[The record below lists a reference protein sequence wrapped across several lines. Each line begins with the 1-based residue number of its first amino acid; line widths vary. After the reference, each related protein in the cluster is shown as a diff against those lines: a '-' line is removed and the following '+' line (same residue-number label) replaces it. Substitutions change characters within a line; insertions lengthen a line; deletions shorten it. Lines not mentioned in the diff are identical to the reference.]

1 MLLTR
6 PLPTRPL
13 QRALARVCLGFLVGT
28 LALLAPLAASAKPT
42 SHLRPTHRPS
52 HPAAK
57 CLQSSRPGAA
67 TTCSKKAPATKT
79 PAKKSAPIASP
90 PVTTVPVLTAP
101 IGSSPVTTPPPTLTP
116 VTSAPVTTKPVS
128 PAPPPVTAPKDSP
141 TPTEPEGGESPLE
154 VGASLLP
161 SDSDNVVSDPIDPHF
176 LTDVPF
182 GKRSFWIQPWRAY
195 LDTLPAARLQEALGA
210 NFPTNPSQAQATARL
225 LHDSGFKLARI
236 GINWDAISYNEPST
250 FRSANLASITTRLTA
265 MRENGL
271 RPLIVLDANSG
282 APAPLVHVKLETL
295 TAAPAGA
302 QTVTLS
308 PASVALVVPGKTG
321 FNALAF
327 GGSPDILIT
336 SVGAH
341 GLATLSRPLL
351 HPLPS
356 GTHAGTTLRY
366 APFQAPTLSNG
377 APNPEFKAT
386 LNGWLTYVRAVSN
399 LAATIVGPGGYDL
412 EIWNE
417 LTFGSQ
423 FLNAEHYYSS
433 SPTKAAE
440 ETTPEGEAE
449 AEAEGEAETEASA
462 EVEGEGEAG
471 EGEAEES
478 SQVQSPTA
486 YPTAATATKRQ
497 VNKLIR
503 KALLNETVAYIRD
516 PANGIS
522 PSVGITN
529 GFASQTP
536 FPSGA
541 DAPPGLTALSKHPYT
556 GPKTFPA
563 AYRWPRELPVNAQ
576 GARDTASK
584 KSLTPLFVPNF
595 QSLFPEYWL
604 TATSTETLIRDLA
617 PFTTEVYGFPHGREV
632 APAGQTPV
640 QKWITEFNLATWH
653 GTVVGP
659 DEVTPQTGASAQ
671 VTAADRAH
679 FQAKVALRS
688 LVSNVNKGITR
699 EYFFTAGPGDK
710 SLLNPSFFS
719 EVAAHPGTYP
729 GDAAGGETTSAL
741 HTMLGLFQGP
751 GPGAGARQL
760 SLTSISQEG
769 NHAQFTG
776 DGTAA
781 HPSLYDRD
789 VLAVLPFQSSPTRF
803 VIPVYVMTRD
813 MLTLYEPGAPT
824 SDVHRF
830 DLPNE
835 NFKITLSNLPETAG
849 APSVS
854 AYDPLR
860 DEATPARLLSR
871 EGSSAVFEFAA
882 TDYPRILTIE
892 YPGA

>member
-1 MLLTR
+1 
-6 PLPTRPL
+6 
-13 QRALARVCLGFLVGT
+13 VVG
-28 LALLAPLAASAKPT
+28 
-42 SHLRPTHRPS
+42 
-52 HPAAK
+52 
-57 CLQSSRPGAA
+57 
-67 TTCSKKAPATKT
+67 
-79 PAKKSAPIASP
+79 
-90 PVTTVPVLTAP
+90 
-101 IGSSPVTTPPPTLTP
+101 
-116 VTSAPVTTKPVS
+116 
-128 PAPPPVTAPKDSP
+128 
-141 TPTEPEGGESPLE
+141 
-154 VGASLLP
+154 
-161 SDSDNVVSDPIDPHF
+161 DPIDSHF

-195 LDTLPAARLQEALGA
+195 LDTLPASRLQEALGA
-210 NFPTNPSQAQATARL
+210 NFPTNPAQAEPTARL
-225 LHDSGFKLARI
+225 LHDSGFKLVRI
-236 GINWDAISYNEPST
+236 GINWDAISYAEPST

-265 MRENGL
+265 LRENGL
-271 RPLIVLDANSG
+271 RPLILLDANSG
-282 APAPLVHVKLETL
+282 APAPLVNVKLETL

-308 PASVALVVPGKTG
+308 PASAALVVPGKTG

-356 GTHAGTTLRY
+356 GVHGGTTLRY
-366 APFQAPTLSNG
+366 APFQAPTLANG
-377 APNPEFKAT
+377 TPNPEFKAT
-386 LNGWLTYVRAVSN
+386 LAGWLTYVRAVSN
-399 LAATIVGPGGYDL
+399 LAASIVGPGGYDL
-412 EIWNE
+412 EVWNE

-423 FLNAEHYYSS
+423 FLNSEHYYSNPAPKATEEA
-433 SPTKAAE
+433 SP
-440 ETTPEGEAE
+440 ETEAE
-449 AEAEGEAETEASA
+449 TEAEGEAETEASSA
-462 EVEGEGEAG
+462 VQGEGEAN

-486 YPTAATATKRQ
+486 APTATTATKRQ
-497 VNKLIR
+497 VNRLIR
-503 KALLNETVAYIRD
+503 KALLNETVAFVRN

-522 PSVGITN
+522 PPVGITD

-541 DAPPGLTALSKHPYT
+541 EAPLGLTALSKHPYT
-556 GPKTFPA
+556 GPKSFPA
-563 AYRWPRELPVNAQ
+563 AYRWPRELPVNALGVQ
-576 GARDTASK
+576 DTSSK
-584 KSLTPLFVPNF
+584 KSLTPLFIPTY

-617 PFTTEVYGFPHGREV
+617 PFTTDVYGFPHGREV
-632 APAGQTPV
+632 APVGQTPV

-659 DEVTPQTGASAQ
+659 DEVTPQTGPSAQ
-671 VTAADRAH
+671 LTAADRAH

-699 EYFFTAGPGDK
+699 EYFFTAGPGNK
-710 SLLNPSFFS
+710 SLVNPGFFS
-719 EVAAHPGTYP
+719 EVTAHPGIYP
-729 GDAAGGETTSAL
+729 GDGAGGETMSAL

-751 GPGAGARQL
+751 GPGGAARQL

-769 NHAQFTG
+769 DHAQFAG

-789 VLAVLPFQSSPTRF
+789 VLAVLPFQSSPNRF

-813 MLTLYEPGAPT
+813 MLTLYEPTAPD
-824 SDVHRF
+824 SDIHRF

-835 NFKITLSNLPETAG
+835 NFKITLSNLPETAA

-854 AYDPLR
+854 AYDPLL
-860 DEATPARLLSR
+860 DEATPARLVSR

>member
-1 MLLTR
+1 MILTR
-6 PLPTRPL
+6 PLLTGPL
-13 QRALARVCLGFLVGT
+13 ERSLASACLGLLLAV
-28 LALLAPLAASAKPT
+28 LALLAPLTASAKP
-42 SHLRPTHRPS
+42 SAHPHSARRPS
-52 HPAAK
+52 HSASR
-57 CLQSSRPGAA
+57 CLQPSRRGGGTA
-67 TTCSKKAPATKT
+67 CSRTAPAMKT
-79 PAKKSAPIASP
+79 HTPASSAAPAKKSVPVTSPPAMAPPVATP
-90 PVTTVPVLTAP
+90 PVTTAP
-101 IGSSPVTTPPPTLTP
+101 ITT
-116 VTSAPVTTKPVS
+116 APVS
-128 PAPPPVTAPKDSP
+128 PTPPVSAPKGSP
-141 TPTEPEGGESPLE
+141 APAEPEGGESPLE
-154 VGASLLP
+154 PSASLLP
-161 SDSDNVVSDPIDPHF
+161 SDTGNVVGDPIDPHF

-195 LDTLPAARLQEALGA
+195 LDTLPASRLQEALGA
-210 NFPTNPSQAQATARL
+210 NFPTNPAQAKATARL
-225 LHDSGFKLARI
+225 LHDSGFTLARI
-236 GINWDAISYNEPST
+236 GINWDAISYSEPST
-250 FRSANLASITTRLTA
+250 FRSANLAGITTRLTA

-308 PASVALVVPGKTG
+308 PASAALVVPGKTG

-341 GLATLSRPLL
+341 GVATLSRPLL

-356 GTHAGTTLRY
+356 GTHGGTTLRY
-366 APFQAPTLSNG
+366 APFQAPTLADG
-377 APNPEFKAT
+377 APSPEFKAT
-386 LNGWLTYVRAVSN
+386 LAGWLSYVRAVSL
-399 LAATIVGPGGYDL
+399 LAASIVGPGGYDL
-412 EIWNE
+412 EVWNE

-423 FLNAEHYYSS
+423 FLNSEHYYSS
-433 SPTKAAE
+433 TPAKAAE
-440 ETTPEGEAE
+440 ETSPEAE
-449 AEAEGEAETEASA
+449 AEAEAEAESEAETEAGA

-478 SQVQSPTA
+478 SEVQSSTTSPTA
-486 YPTAATATKRQ
+486 TTATKRQ

-522 PSVGITN
+522 LSVGITN

-556 GPKTFPA
+556 GPKSFPA

-576 GARDTASK
+576 GARDTSSK
-584 KSLTPLFVPNF
+584 KTLTPLFVPTY

-604 TATSTETLIRDLA
+604 TATSTETLVRDLA

-632 APAGQTPV
+632 APAGQTAV
-640 QKWITEFNLATWH
+640 QKWVTEFNLATWH

-659 DEVTPQTGASAQ
+659 DETTPQTGPSAQ

-699 EYFFTAGPGDK
+699 EYFFTAGPGNK

-719 EVAAHPGTYP
+719 EVAAHPGSYP
-729 GDAAGGETTSAL
+729 GDGAGGETTSAL

-776 DGTAA
+776 DGTSA

-813 MLTLYEPGAPT
+813 MLTLYEPGAPA
-824 SDVHRF
+824 SDIHRF
-830 DLPNE
+830 DLPSE
-835 NFKITLSNLPETAG
+835 NFKITLSDLPETAT

-860 DEATPARLLSR
+860 GEATPARLLSR

-882 TDYPRILTIE
+882 TDYPRILAIE
-892 YPGA
+892 YPSS

>member
-1 MLLTR
+1 MLLNR
-6 PLPTRPL
+6 PLSSSPL
-13 QRALARVCLGFLVGT
+13 QRFFAAAYLGCLVGS

-42 SHLRPTHRPS
+42 SHLRPSHRPS

-57 CLQSSRPGAA
+57 CLRSSRRGAA
-67 TTCSKKAPATKT
+67 TTCSKPAPAAKT
-79 PAKKSAPIASP
+79 PAKKSAPVTPSP
-90 PVTTVPVLTAP
+90 LTP
-101 IGSSPVTTPPPTLTP
+101 SPVTLPPATSPPLT
-116 VTSAPVTTKPVS
+116 TAPVVTKPVS
-128 PAPPPVTAPKDSP
+128 PAPPVTAPKGSP
-141 TPTEPEGGESPLE
+141 APTEPEGGESPLE
-154 VGASLLP
+154 AGASLLP

-195 LDTLPAARLQEALGA
+195 LDTLPASRLQEALGA

-236 GINWDAISYNEPST
+236 GINWDAISYTEPT
-250 FRSANLASITTRLTA
+250 AFRSANLASITTRLTA

-282 APAPLVHVKLETL
+282 APAPLLHVKLETL
-295 TAAPAGA
+295 AAAPAGA

-308 PASVALVVPGKTG
+308 PASAALVVPGKTG

-336 SVGAH
+336 SLGAH

-356 GTHAGTTLRY
+356 GTHTGTTLRY
-366 APFQAPTLSNG
+366 APFQAPTLAGG
-377 APNPEFKAT
+377 ATNPEFKAT
-386 LNGWLTYVRAVSN
+386 LAGWLTYVRAVSN
-399 LAATIVGPGGYDL
+399 LAATILGPDGYDL
-412 EIWNE
+412 EVWNE
-417 LTFGSQ
+417 LTFASQ
-423 FLNAEHYYSS
+423 FLNAEHYYSAP
-433 SPTKAAE
+433 PTKAAE
-440 ETTPEGEAE
+440 EASPEAE
-449 AEAEGEAETEASA
+449 AEAESEAESEAST

-486 YPTAATATKRQ
+486 SPTAAAATKRQ

-503 KALLNETVAYIRD
+503 KALLNETVAYIRN

-563 AYRWPRELPVNAQ
+563 AYRWPRELPVNAE
-576 GARDTASK
+576 GARDTSSK
-584 KSLTPLFVPNF
+584 KSLTPLFVPSF

-653 GTVVGP
+653 GTVLGP
-659 DEVTPQTGASAQ
+659 NETTPQTGPSAQ

-688 LVSNVNKGITR
+688 LVSNVNKGIAR
-699 EYFFTAGPGDK
+699 EYFFTAGPGNK

-729 GDAAGGETTSAL
+729 GDGAGGETTSAL

-751 GPGAGARQL
+751 GPGAGTRQL

-813 MLTLYEPGAPT
+813 MLTLYEPGAPA
-824 SDVHRF
+824 SDIYRF

-835 NFKITLSNLPETAG
+835 NFKITLSNLPETTA

-892 YPGA
+892 YPPA